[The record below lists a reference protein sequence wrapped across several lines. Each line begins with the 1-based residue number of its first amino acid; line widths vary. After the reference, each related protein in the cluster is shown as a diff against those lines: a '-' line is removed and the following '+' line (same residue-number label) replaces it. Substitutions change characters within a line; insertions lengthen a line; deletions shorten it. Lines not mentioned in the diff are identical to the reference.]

1 IVKIDNTP
9 FENGIAIYPQPIAL
23 SCGQICRARN
33 SQEQLDAILKCAET
47 VTRYLAVVTIS
58 SFSARDDANV
68 AIPNGLSNFTGN
80 LSFGHFLSVVQ
91 GITTVNCSYPLKD
104 ALVAAFKGKKG
115 SSESANARL
124 TKLLNLRNQLSH
136 DLRSSSEAKA
146 TSIFKEQAPDE
157 DLKVALG
164 ALDSIFRLPLFVVE
178 EQRVESKKIIARRL
192 LLIRVS
198 RYFGHLLRRKNATGW
213 AHGKGEPTS
222 IGQARRHLID
232 LFTQDGQIS
241 IEDAVVE

>member
-1 IVKIDNTP
+1 MKIYNTP
-9 FENGIAIYPQPIAL
+9 FENGIVSYPQPIAL
-23 SCGQICRARN
+23 SCGRIFRARN

-80 LSFGHFLSVVQ
+80 LSFGHFLNAVQ

-124 TKLLNLRNQLSH
+124 TRLLNIRNQLSH
-136 DLRSSSEAKA
+136 DLRSSSEANA
-146 TSIFKEQAPDE
+146 TSIFKE
-157 DLKVALG
+157 
-164 ALDSIFRLPLFVVE
+164 
-178 EQRVESKKIIARRL
+178 
-192 LLIRVS
+192 
-198 RYFGHLLRRKNATGW
+198 
-213 AHGKGEPTS
+213 
-222 IGQARRHLID
+222 
-232 LFTQDGQIS
+232 
-241 IEDAVVE
+241 